1 MNHFVLINESDMEIS
16 KENELIYKKL
26 FLHMMNDFLLS
37 EGAIT
42 QEIFEKAKMEIEKM
56 NKV

>member
-16 KENELIYKKL
+16 KENELIYKKS
-26 FLHMMNDFLLS
+26 FMNMMNEYALS

-42 QEIFEKAKMEIEKM
+42 QEIFEKAKMMIEKM